1 MKVSYMLLNRSE
13 MGNGIHSGMA
23 WQWIHCI
30 EEEKQLIPKLTK
42 VQKTIKVN
50 WLIGVIDLT

>member
-23 WQWIHCI
+23 WQWIHFI

-42 VQKTIKVN
+42 VQKTIKEN
-50 WLIGVIDLT
+50 WLIGVID

>member
-13 MGNGIHSGMA
+13 LGNGVPLGMA

-30 EEEKQLIPKLTK
+30 EDEKQ
-42 VQKTIKVN
+42 
-50 WLIGVIDLT
+50 